1 MSDGALSSVMLI
13 ASDGLLQNQG
23 LAISGNLTI
32 AINNYNSTTPVSEY
46 LGVLTT
52 AFANVG
58 VGNDQ
63 ITTNTFSSLQQLA
76 ANNFPAITDAVPS
89 AYTTT
94 LPIGN
99 STAGFS
105 GLVAT
110 QANLILGGGD
120 LSKFVQAYGIVQG
133 YIGQNNQYINTVK
146 NSSTLAPTFSNM
158 DALTTGS
165 LSEVSSSLPPFGADL
180 LKLGKTWNLA
190 NLLYFGYPW
199 VLLRQVIGSTGMLPE
214 LLTRL
219 INNGLSSEQLST
231 VLQDDANVTLE
242 VDAAIY
248 RTMQGVTGD
257 LLEQIKLLLAVT
269 TPNLTSMADLL
280 NPVKALPNSY
290 LTLTTL
296 APTGT
301 EVTPTASILANVYLS
316 ANTVNSNLLVQYGT
330 DPLYQDLAAVIPPD
344 QALANRAISNS
355 LGQVKNI
362 LSLTLPAFAAAV
374 SATETNKGLP
384 NINALTQPV
393 PTSVS
398 SSLNSILATGSGPNG
413 TLTIFDFMGATAG
426 IPYTAEFNAAA
437 NTINTMQAA
446 NSLYTLTNTTD
457 GVYTVMQDTLNGD
470 YTTVIDPG
478 PPIDIT
484 ITIPG
489 GFPGAGTYANLDAA
503 FSTGLIPAAA
513 NLIANIV
520 ANNSSSVTSLNNN
533 FNTMALQLN
542 SEVNNLA
549 AAQVNFND
557 LAANSRSSLLSFG
570 TSLHQIGADIT
581 PPGKSPADFFAA
593 IADTSTTAGQAILA
607 SFREG
612 RNIDVLNSA
621 GIGSDTQIPAR

>member
-1 MSDGALSSVMLI
+1 
-13 ASDGLLQNQG
+13 
-23 LAISGNLTI
+23 
-32 AINNYNSTTPVSEY
+32 
-46 LGVLTT
+46 
-52 AFANVG
+52 
-58 VGNDQ
+58 
-63 ITTNTFSSLQQLA
+63 
-76 ANNFPAITDAVPS
+76 
-89 AYTTT
+89 
-94 LPIGN
+94 
-99 STAGFS
+99 
-105 GLVAT
+105 
-110 QANLILGGGD
+110 
-120 LSKFVQAYGIVQG
+120 
-133 YIGQNNQYINTVK
+133 
-146 NSSTLAPTFSNM
+146 M

-165 LSEVSSSLPPFGADL
+165 LSEVSNSLPPFGADL
-180 LKLGKTWNLA
+180 LKLGKTWNLT
-190 NLLYFGYPW
+190 NLSYFGYPW
-199 VLLRQVIGSTGMLPE
+199 VLLRQVVGSTGILPE

-219 INNGLSSEQLST
+219 INNGLSAEQLST
-231 VLQDDANVTLE
+231 VLQDDADVTLE

-248 RTMQGVTGD
+248 RTMQSVTGD

-301 EVTPTASILANVYLS
+301 EVTPTATVLVNVYLE
-316 ANTVNSNLLVQYGT
+316 ANTVNSNLLAQYGT

-344 QALANRAISNS
+344 QALASRAIANS

-374 SATETNKGLP
+374 LATETNKGLP
-384 NINALTQPV
+384 DINALTQPV

-437 NTINTMQAA
+437 NTINSMQAA

-457 GVYTVMQDTLNGD
+457 GVYTVMQNTLNGD
-470 YTTVIDPG
+470 YTVVIDPG
-478 PPIDIT
+478 PPVDIV

-489 GFPGAGTYANLDAA
+489 GYPGAGTYANLDAA

-549 AAQVNFND
+549 AAQINFND

-581 PPGKSPADFFAA
+581 PPGQSPADFFAA

-612 RNIDVLNSA
+612 RNIDVLNTA